1 MDDTGEE
8 TATASHL
15 FGRLSSKEEDPFGEI
30 AANNDASVSES
41 LENIQEMDDKELI
54 AQMDAIELSTNKT
67 LQTSESRTSENLLA
81 DDFKKRVKSIWPAP
95 KKFLRL
101 FKNRKEGK
109 PLISSDYAHISQP
122 RLSTFVANPFNR
134 YETDP
139 MDHLA
144 LLLRREDY
152 VEVINTTSM
161 IINSI
166 PKDEDPLYFAHFFV
180 LWFYRLQAALRLVE
194 NKDETYQKLAEMEAA
209 AFDDSQYAN
218 LYRQFF
224 PAKFDDSGSILPFR
238 LRLLSLQITAKVA
251 ASTGNVKEINS
262 AISNLFTLLST
273 VKNVLQAD
281 HDFIT
286 TVEEQEFFVKIWER
300 RKSAAEVAITAAF
313 VQANNHGAALEFL
326 EKLDKQNCP
335 LHLLEVVK
343 IQIHANMVD
352 DAEETYKSISALED
366 SVERER
372 SLAKSRLM
380 IQIFKQNWTQAE
392 TEANTLVATENDW
405 VSRNNLGVILFQ
417 QERISESSAI
427 YNAELTNQLS
437 KVGVIA
443 PSAIFPVQRNLF
455 TLNEMYKQ

>member
-1 MDDTGEE
+1 
-8 TATASHL
+8 
-15 FGRLSSKEEDPFGEI
+15 
-30 AANNDASVSES
+30 
-41 LENIQEMDDKELI
+41 
-54 AQMDAIELSTNKT
+54 
-67 LQTSESRTSENLLA
+67 
-81 DDFKKRVKSIWPAP
+81 
-95 KKFLRL
+95 
-101 FKNRKEGK
+101 
-109 PLISSDYAHISQP
+109 
-122 RLSTFVANPFNR
+122 
-134 YETDP
+134 

-166 PKDEDPLYFAHFFV
+166 PKDEDPLYFAHFFD

-262 AISNLFTLLST
+262 AISNLFALLST

-286 TVEEQEFFVKIWER
+286 TEEEQEYFVKIWKR
-300 RKSAAEVAITAAF
+300 RKSAAEAAITAAF

-335 LHLLEVVK
+335 LHLLEGK
-343 IQIHANMVD
+343 IFC
-352 DAEETYKSISALED
+352 SIL
-366 SVERER
+366 
-372 SLAKSRLM
+372 LFK
-380 IQIFKQNWTQAE
+380 IFK
-392 TEANTLVATENDW
+392 L
-405 VSRNNLGVILFQ
+405 SRFKFMQIWSTTPKKLTKAYQRLKILSKEKGHLQNLG
-417 QERISESSAI
+417 
-427 YNAELTNQLS
+427 
-437 KVGVIA
+437 
-443 PSAIFPVQRNLF
+443 
-455 TLNEMYKQ
+455 

>member
-15 FGRLSSKEEDPFGEI
+15 FGRLSSKEDDPFGDI
-30 AANNDASVSES
+30 AANNDACVPES
-41 LENIQEMDDKELI
+41 LENIQEMDDKDLI
-54 AQMDAIELSTNKT
+54 AQMDAIELSTNET
-67 LQTSESRTSENLLA
+67 LQASQPQASLLS
-81 DDFKKRVKSIWPAP
+81 DDFKNRVKSIWPAP
-95 KKFLRL
+95 TKFLRF
-101 FKNRKEGK
+101 FKNRKDGK

-122 RLSTFVANPFNR
+122 RLSTFVANPYVR
-134 YETDP
+134 YDMDP

-166 PKDEDPLYFAHFFV
+166 PKDEDPLYFAHFFD

-224 PAKFDDSGSILPFR
+224 PAKFEGNGSILPFR

-251 ASTGNVKEINS
+251 ASSGNVKEINS
-262 AISNLFTLLST
+262 AISKLYALLQT
-273 VKNVLQAD
+273 VKDVLQAD

-286 TVEEQEFFVKIWER
+286 TEEERAFFVKIWER
-300 RKSAAEVAITAAF
+300 RRSAAEAAVSAAF
-313 VQANNHGAALEFL
+313 VQANNHFAALQFL
-326 EKLDKQNCP
+326 EKLDKHNCP

-352 DAEETYKSISALED
+352 DAEETYKRILALED
-366 SVERER
+366 SVEREK
-372 SLAKSRLM
+372 SLAKSQLM

-392 TEANTLVATENDW
+392 TAANSLVATENDW

-455 TLNEMYKQ
+455 TLNEMYKK